1 MEQSSLVHCNNNPS
15 PSYHMPVDFR
25 PFVFLILLSVICG
38 CSSEKRPVGMPPL
51 HPCRVTIIQDGQ
63 PLADA
68 MIRLHGTGSGTQ
80 WSSSGTTDANGVATL
95 LTQGQFRGVPA
106 GTYKVTVQ
114 KVETV
119 SLATPEQLA
128 ALEKAKAE
136 NPQWYDPPNIRQEFW
151 QLVEEKYML
160 VESTPLEITVSK
172 GQNNETLDVGKAVR
186 VKQDV
191 TE

>member
-1 MEQSSLVHCNNNPS
+1 
-15 PSYHMPVDFR
+15 MPIDFR
-25 PFVFLILLSVICG
+25 PLLFVIVLSVVCG

-51 HPCRVTIIQDGQ
+51 HPCRVTITQDGK
-63 PLADA
+63 PLAEA

-80 WSSSGTTDANGVATL
+80 WSCSGTTNSQGVADL
-95 LTQGQFRGVPA
+95 LTQGQFRGVPE

-114 KVETV
+114 KDEVV

-151 QLVEEKYML
+151 QLVEKDYTL
-160 VESTPLEITVSK
+160 VDSTPFEMTVSK
-172 GQNNETLDVGKAVR
+172 GKNNETFDVGKAVR

-191 TE
+191 SE